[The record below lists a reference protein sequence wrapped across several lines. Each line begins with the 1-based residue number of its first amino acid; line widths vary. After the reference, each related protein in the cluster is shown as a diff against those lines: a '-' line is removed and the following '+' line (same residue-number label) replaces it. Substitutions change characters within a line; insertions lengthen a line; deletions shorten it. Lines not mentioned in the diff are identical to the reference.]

1 MQAETKYADLST
13 AYKEQMW
20 IFMGEIREFFNAGG
34 LEDKLNDLKSKG
46 LPHAEGI
53 GLIDDFL
60 AVKHGHDLGVKL
72 TKLVAMR
79 ESLNAW
85 VIAAPHGPDRQSVRF
100 ADVQVEQYAF
110 VLLAEAAK
118 IVEDQNHEVDWQFA
132 LSVAAAALDN
142 GRLSESLG
150 LFLSPPLTQKNS
162 HPFTCTHSRSRSQTS
177 TR

>member
-1 MQAETKYADLST
+1 MRARAHTHTHTPQ
-13 AYKEQMW
+13 
-20 IFMGEIREFFNAGG
+20 
-34 LEDKLNDLKSKG
+34 DKLNDLKSKG

-60 AVKHGHDLGVKL
+60 AVKHGHDLCVKL

-118 IVEDQNHEVDWQFA
+118 VVEDQDHEVDWQFA